1 MDRSTIGGVRK
12 RENRIRKTPGVSSN
26 VSAKKIISP
35 HYNPLIHMES
45 ALVAW
50 IVDCSKNNVFLN
62 KTIIGAKALSSYKHF
77 DKEND
82 QNSAELKTIP
92 RICCQRSQV
101 VRSLRN
107 HFLLAD
113 GL

>member
-1 MDRSTIGGVRK
+1 
-12 RENRIRKTPGVSSN
+12 
-26 VSAKKIISP
+26 
-35 HYNPLIHMES
+35 MES

-62 KTIIGAKALSSYKHF
+62 KTIIGAKALSSYKLF

-113 GL
+113 GGTRGLWNAMAWKSFVRVKGLVLMTKVEYKHM